1 MDSRPQ
7 QSPENNVRY
16 TSVASREDCDE
27 AISNNSYDLQ
37 EEKSLLSDGEQ
48 SGIVKLNPSR
58 PRRRYLNWPN
68 ISVLLSALILI
79 TGVSVWAHVLL
90 LLKSF
95 HCNTAPKT
103 DRFEPD
109 LLYSSRVTFQPHYYY
124 GGPPTNDTNEM
135 WRRLSPPGDGIVAVP
150 RKSTADLPPTLP
162 SDSDP
167 DIDVY
172 GISMFHQLHCLNF
185 LRFAYYPDSITDM
198 PPAEVILHR
207 DHCLDYIR
215 QAIMCN
221 GDTTFEFVTEVGIN
235 GMGVTHQCRD
245 FEKLFSWAY
254 EHRSDKVHGS
264 GYTGGVLTH
273 TPGHRNDFDAN
284 H

>member
-27 AISNNSYDLQ
+27 AISNNSYDFQ

-95 HCNTAPKT
+95 HCDTAPKT

-109 LLYSSRVTFQPHYYY
+109 RKHCRCTSCRGEIRLTAAVLYSSRVTFQPHYYY

-135 WRRLSPPGDGIVAVP
+135 WRRLSP
-150 RKSTADLPPTLP
+150 RKSTASSQRLSQTL
-162 SDSDP
+162 
-167 DIDVY
+167 
-172 GISMFHQLHCLNF
+172 
-185 LRFAYYPDSITDM
+185 
-198 PPAEVILHR
+198 
-207 DHCLDYIR
+207 
-215 QAIMCN
+215 
-221 GDTTFEFVTEVGIN
+221 
-235 GMGVTHQCRD
+235 
-245 FEKLFSWAY
+245 
-254 EHRSDKVHGS
+254 
-264 GYTGGVLTH
+264 
-273 TPGHRNDFDAN
+273 AN
-284 H
+284 